1 MAKPKVDIHKLSRML
16 SSGKTVKQCAKFFG
30 VTSGAISQHK
40 KKLNIAVV
48 KNVVMENAH
57 RAVEK
62 NLNTVEQLELINNKT
77 LALLDELERDPGL
90 KLKAIA
96 EIRNQIKLQL
106 EIFQSLYGLQA
117 VQEFQNE
124 VLSAIREVD
133 PDVRNRIINNL
144 KRKRAVRS
152 TVKIN

>member
-1 MAKPKVDIHKLSRML
+1 MTKPRVDIHKLSQML
-16 SSGKTVKQCAKFFG
+16 SSGKTVKQCAKFFE
-30 VTSGAISQHK
+30 VTPGAISQHK
-40 KKLNIAVV
+40 KKLNIAVI

-124 VLSAIREVD
+124 VLSAIRDVA

-144 KRKRAVRS
+144 KKKRAVRS
-152 TVKIN
+152 TLKII